1 MGLFHRLGIVVTALA
16 VLILGARA
24 HAQDYPSRTVKIVV
38 AFPAGGPTDF
48 VARLLADKLK
58 GLLGQGV
65 IIENKPGANA
75 AIGADMVAKSEPDG
89 YTLFLTTA
97 GAVVINPHMRTDLP
111 YDPVKDFAPVTL
123 VVNTMEVLVVRTEA
137 PEKSASELVALAKSK
152 PDGVAMA
159 STGVGS
165 PPHLALELFKGSSG
179 ANILHVPYRG
189 AAPAVTDVL
198 GGQVY
203 AMFADL
209 PVLLPQIRGGKLRP
223 IGIASKK
230 RAPTL
235 PDVPTLDEQGI
246 KDVYADNWYAL
257 FAPAKTPAPVI
268 AKLNAA
274 VTAALNDP
282 ELNKKLVDAGAI
294 PAAGT
299 PAELSEHL
307 KTELERWGK
316 VIKDKNIKPGS

>member
-1 MGLFHRLGIVVTALA
+1 MGLFHRLGIVVTTLA
-16 VLILGARA
+16 VLIFGAPA
-24 HAQDYPSRTVKIVV
+24 DAQDYPSRTVRIVV

-223 IGIASKK
+223 IGIASNK

-274 VTAALNDP
+274 VTAALNDA

-299 PAELSEHL
+299 PAELAAHL
-307 KTELERWGK
+307 KSELERWGK
-316 VIKDKNIKPGS
+316 VIQDKNIKPGS